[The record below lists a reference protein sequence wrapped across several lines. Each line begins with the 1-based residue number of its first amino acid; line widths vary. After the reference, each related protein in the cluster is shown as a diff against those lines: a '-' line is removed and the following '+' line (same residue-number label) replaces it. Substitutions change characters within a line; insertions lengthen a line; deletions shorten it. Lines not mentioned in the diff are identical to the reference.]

1 MKKEAKDRTNPINTF
16 FNLGNKVTKGNPVNK
31 AKFDYYLYWMVF
43 LAFGFVAGNYY
54 YNFFT
59 QFKFSFLMWAL
70 ILTGISWFNYWGL
83 IGFKTMYDSTK
94 QAYESVKILDEPKE
108 LEEKDDS
115 KEMLGNFG
123 D

>member
-31 AKFDYYLYWMVF
+31 ARFDYYLYWMVF

-94 QAYESVKILDEPKE
+94 QAYESVKTLDEPKE